1 MGSVRLIRDLP
12 GALAITLPPAGI
24 NVPLLALSPSSPRMA
39 AMTVEAPGRYLRL
52 GAGRSVRPLPGA
64 VVGSAVAPLG
74 ETITRIGVLV
84 DEKIPAAAIS
94 KVGAFKSGT
103 VPDRMSLKSSPGRRY
118 LSRSA
123 RI

>member
-1 MGSVRLIRDLP
+1 V
-12 GALAITLPPAGI
+12 AL
-24 NVPLLALSPSSPRMA
+24 
-39 AMTVEAPGRYLRL
+39 
-52 GAGRSVRPLPGA
+52 
-64 VVGSAVAPLG
+64 LG
-74 ETITRIGVLV
+74 ETITRIGVSV

-103 VPDRMSLKSSPGRRY
+103 VPDRMSLKSSPGKRY